1 MENNANNIIEILC
14 LNLKPGTCMG
24 FYKLY
29 TELSLPMLKRWNV
42 DVLAYGPSHDKED
55 TFFVVRGYK
64 DLADR
69 RQSQDAFYGSDEWK
83 QGPRNVIL
91 SFIESYSSVV
101 VPANDKLIE
110 GLRGIRLAK

>member
-1 MENNANNIIEILC
+1 
-14 LNLKPGTCMG
+14 MG

-42 DVLAYGPSHDKED
+42 DVLAYGPSFDKED
-55 TFFVVRGYK
+55 TYFVVRRYK
-64 DLADR
+64 DLAQ
-69 RQSQDAFYGSDEWK
+69 RQQGQDAFYGSDEWK

-101 VPANDKLIE
+101 IPANDKLME
-110 GLRGIRLAK
+110 GFRMIKPGMSNYDGQ